1 MSDCIFEKMFSKIP
15 IAIEGAGAVGK
26 STLLPKL
33 HAVFLAKGIDINLV
47 LEPVDKWVNWEGP
60 NNESWNL
67 LQLMYQN
74 TERYAFRFQIAAAI
88 SKIQSLNDSPKP
100 AKLVERTLQCQ
111 EKVFIPLLIQ
121 NGFLNG
127 LDQSLLANF
136 FKMVR
141 NSEGLQADVIIYLR
155 TSPEIALTR
164 VRSRNR
170 QGEENVS
177 LDYLTDLHQYYDN
190 WLMYE
195 NNVVVVDVDDFDKVD
210 PEDIYARVLS
220 CLEK

>member
-1 MSDCIFEKMFSKIP
+1 MFSKIH
-15 IAIEGAGAVGK
+15 IAIEGAVAVGK

-33 HAVFLAKGIDINLV
+33 HAVFLAKGIDIDLV
-47 LEPVDKWVNWEGP
+47 LEPVDKWVSWEGP
-60 NNESWNL
+60 NSESWNL
-67 LQLMYQN
+67 LELMYQN
-74 TERYAFRFQIAAAI
+74 TEKYAFRFQMAAAI

-100 AKLVERTLQCQ
+100 AKLVERTLRCQ
-111 EKVFIPLLIQ
+111 ENVFIPLLVK

-141 NSEGLQADVIIYLR
+141 DSDGLKADVTIYLQ

-170 QGEENVS
+170 QGEESVS

-190 WLMYE
+190 WLLHE
-195 NNVVVVDVDDFDKVD
+195 DNVVVVDVGDFDKVD
-210 PEDIYARVLS
+210 PEHIYARVMS